1 MNNATNLK
9 AKKIHS
15 VTEFKK
21 MYFPKYF
28 AKQSQEKIMS
38 EPGKFGEMLAV
49 NLIKN
54 IVEKIP
60 E

>member
-1 MNNATNLK
+1 
-9 AKKIHS
+9 
-15 VTEFKK
+15 
-21 MYFPKYF
+21 
-28 AKQSQEKIMS
+28 MS
-38 EPGKFGEMLAV
+38 EPGKFGEMLAE